1 MVTSE
6 SQIFNWPDVHA
17 SLVKKSIKVPMC
29 LVEPSTYAL
38 IHGDGDDRLCSS
50 YDSVL
55 DAAAVAGVAST
66 PRSRPAAVFFFMFLG
81 TDRSSRGFLL
91 LDPVVDIK
99 VRCKLWTT
107 A

>member
-1 MVTSE
+1 MGSSRLDPVT
-6 SQIFNWPDVHA
+6 V
-17 SLVKKSIKVPMC
+17 VPG
-29 LVEPSTYAL
+29 L
-38 IHGDGDDRLCSS
+38 HSS

-55 DAAAVAGVAST
+55 DAAAVAGVAAT
-66 PRSRPAAVFFFMFLG
+66 PRSRPAAASMWIALA
-81 TDRSSRGFLL
+81 TERSSRGFLL